1 MPVVVGPDGNII
13 NTSNIIGS
21 NLIPNLAPNIGALAN
36 VGDAVIDA
44 PVTNEDGTITLPTIE
59 LKSRDPG
66 LAMGELQNIYGTK
79 YMPMFQFIEA
89 QQTGTMTYDPA
100 EDLNMTSEEMDRLR
114 QEFEETYNM
123 TADQAL
129 MQAKLER
136 AGQQTMGATAG
147 QVASKAAQAMV
158 GGADLGE
165 GALAGLN
172 TLNPFKG
179 MMPKAPQALYGVEG
193 STKQFTNLV
202 DANAYKKLFPDATI
216 TELPQAEAPK
226 DFMAE
231 GLKAMQGDPEKI
243 GTGFQAIGNRLYGSE
258 AAKAN
263 FKVTAAGAGMDF
275 VTQVAMGADPMEAAK
290 DAGKTAVLSYVANAI
305 IPGSGA
311 VVGFLSKFF

>member
-1 MPVVVGPDGNII
+1 MPVVVGPDGNIV

-36 VGDAVIDA
+36 VGGAMIDA

-89 QQTGTMTYDPA
+89 QQTGTITYDPA

-114 QEFEETYNM
+114 QEFAEQYGMNAEE
-123 TADQAL
+123 AL
-129 MQAKLER
+129 RQQQEIVR
-136 AGQQTMGATAG
+136 AGQKVAGA
-147 QVASKAAQAMV
+147 
-158 GGADLGE
+158 
-165 GALAGLN
+165 
-172 TLNPFKG
+172 
-179 MMPKAPQALYGVEG
+179 
-193 STKQFTNLV
+193 
-202 DANAYKKLFPDATI
+202 
-216 TELPQAEAPK
+216 
-226 DFMAE
+226 
-231 GLKAMQGDPEKI
+231 
-243 GTGFQAIGNRLYGSE
+243 
-258 AAKAN
+258 
-263 FKVTAAGAGMDF
+263 TAAGAGRAFGSALAGNAGVEEAAKAGFGAINPLNFLNKDQAPQQAVQAGKSIISGGAGVGGAAAADYGGRVMNRLDF
-275 VTQVAMGADPMEAAK
+275 RTDSGAANLKTTGFAAGADFITQVAMGADPIEAAK